1 MFFDEQSYKRLFLDK
16 YIKLFLEIA
25 VSDKYEKFFRN
36 FCFFGKYK
44 KVSDFLLSMLEF
56 LFLRKYKK
64 LLDLYFIVKI

>member
-36 FCFFGKYK
+36 FCFLGSIK
-44 KVSDFLLSMLEF
+44 KFQIF
-56 LFLRKYKK
+56 C
-64 LLDLYFIVKI
+64 